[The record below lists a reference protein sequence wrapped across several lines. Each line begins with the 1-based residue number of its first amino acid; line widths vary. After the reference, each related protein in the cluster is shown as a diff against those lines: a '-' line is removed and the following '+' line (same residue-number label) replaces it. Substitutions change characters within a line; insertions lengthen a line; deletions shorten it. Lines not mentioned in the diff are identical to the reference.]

1 MKKSRIILE
10 TKGDNPG
17 EPLRKCKN
25 YKNNSASQ
33 IKQSNFYHSYVLHV
47 CSLEYG
53 LIFFG
58 YLLCRLAII
67 LYHLFPRIFF
77 LLLFWPLM
85 YAHYLSSSQNI
96 SVEDIFTI
104 IFILIYTS
112 IPKHY
117 LHFFLFTKR
126 VIQVLFKRSSSLSYV
141 SSKIIQKQQFTLEIE
156 WWNKS
161 IKAMI

>member
-96 SVEDIFTI
+96 SVEDTFTI

-112 IPKHY
+112 TPKHY
-117 LHFFLFTKR
+117 LHFFYSQKG
-126 VIQVLFKRSSSLSYV
+126 LFKYYLKGQALYLMSP
-141 SSKIIQKQQFTLEIE
+141 QKSFKNNNLH
-156 WWNKS
+156 WK
-161 IKAMI
+161 